1 MEFLSEIFIKYWQ
14 EVVVAVLLTATLPFI
29 RMYIRR
35 QRKKMI
41 NFFKEREHLKQ
52 SLLEAENKLKEAG
65 ELLESERKS
74 REELERKLQAETEKT
89 RKAQEKE
96 HEMVNDKNA
105 SLYDARRIIKFLA
118 GNIKERRY

>member
-29 RMYIRR
+29 RKYVRR
-35 QRKKMI
+35 KRKEMI
-41 NFFKEREHLKQ
+41 NFFKEREKLKQ